1 MRRRL
6 LMRACATLLFVIAGL
21 QTGEAYLRQSYLVGD
36 QRVSVAWAERRIDYF
51 VSDRG
56 VEGVGVDAFEAAL
69 QRATAS
75 WEAAPGSAITFR
87 YAGRTAARPLNL
99 DGRNTVGFLS
109 RADLDGVLGVT
120 ATITDVVSGEVIEA
134 DMFLNSAFDWSV
146 AGSGEEGRFDVESIA
161 LHEFGHMLG
170 LNHSALG
177 YFEVTEDESR
187 VAAAEAV
194 MFPFA
199 FEPGSIAGRQLKADD
214 IAGAA
219 EIYPESGHAAGT
231 AAIRAHVQ
239 LDGRDVFG
247 AHVMAFNPVTGL
259 MVGGFVLE
267 DGVVTITGLQ
277 PGPYVLRLEPVDD
290 DDVSSYFDDLP
301 PVDLAFRNKFVERL
315 IYAQSG
321 TTTDAVEESRWRP
334 DERPRFH
341 PAMPRRGSRAAGR
354 GASCPGVGPEPAR
367 RSGQAANR
375 GGRRRHRLRGA
386 GRLRHP

>member
-6 LMRACATLLFVIAGL
+6 LIRACATLLFVVAGL

-75 WEAAPGSAITFR
+75 WQAAPGSTITFR
-87 YAGRTAARPLNL
+87 YAGRTAARPLDL
-99 DGRNTVGFLS
+99 DGRNTVGFLT

-120 ATITDVVSGEVIEA
+120 ATITDLISGEVIES
-134 DMFLNSAFDWSV
+134 DMFLNAAYDWSV
-146 AGSGEEGRFDVESIA
+146 ASAGEEGRFDVESIA

-170 LNHSALG
+170 LSHSALG
-177 YFEVTEDESR
+177 YFEVTDSDAR
-187 VAAAEAV
+187 LAAAEAV

-199 FEPGSIAGRQLKADD
+199 FDPGSTAGRQLKSDD
-214 IAGAA
+214 IAGVA
-219 EIYPESGHAAGT
+219 EIYPENDHAAGT
-231 AAIRAHVQ
+231 ASIRAHVQ

-247 AHVMAFNPVTGL
+247 AHVMAFNPLTGL

-267 DGVVTITGLQ
+267 NGVATLTGLQ

-301 PVDLAFRNKFVERL
+301 PVDVDFKNKFVDRL

-321 TTTDAVEESRWRP
+321 TIAGPVEITLE
-334 DERPRFH
+334 
-341 PAMPRRGSRAAGR
+341 
-354 GASCPGVGPEPAR
+354 AR
-367 RSGQAANR
+367 
-375 GGRRRHRLRGA
+375 
-386 GRLRHP
+386 